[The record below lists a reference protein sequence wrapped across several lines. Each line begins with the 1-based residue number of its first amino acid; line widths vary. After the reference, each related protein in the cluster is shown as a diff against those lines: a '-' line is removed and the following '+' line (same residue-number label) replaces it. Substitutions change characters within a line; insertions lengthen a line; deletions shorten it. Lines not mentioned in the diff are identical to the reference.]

1 MDLKLIRIPIG
12 NSEEDRETFMD
23 NLKEIY
29 PNNDSEKMGA
39 VWDNYI
45 IRGILQI
52 LLDVETSVI
61 IATMSA
67 DARTAVTYWQLSGD
81 FLNQIPHVDGFL
93 EDPTVIYNVENGK
106 VNPKF
111 KKPETNFKL
120 DNILDEI
127 AENVYDDLSTAKKDF
142 LNKYSNKQ

>member
-12 NSEEDRETFMD
+12 NSEEDRQIFMD

-39 VWDNYI
+39 VWDNYV

-52 LLDVETSVI
+52 LLDVETSII

-67 DARTAVTYWQLSGD
+67 DVRTAITYWQLSGD
-81 FLNQIPHVDGFL
+81 FLKKIPHVDGFL

-111 KKPETNFKL
+111 KKPETVFDL
-120 DNILDEI
+120 DKILVEI
-127 AENVYDDLSTAKKDF
+127 ATHGYDDLSDAKKEF
-142 LNKYSNKQ
+142 LNKYNNKK